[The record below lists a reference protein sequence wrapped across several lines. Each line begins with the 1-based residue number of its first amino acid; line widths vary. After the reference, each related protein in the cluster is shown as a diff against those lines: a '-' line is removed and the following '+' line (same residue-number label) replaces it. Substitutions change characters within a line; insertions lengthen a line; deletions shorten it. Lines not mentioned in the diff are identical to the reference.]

1 MNPQAQERFREIVHE
16 LFIRW
21 DALKIAV
28 EHQGGQSGQQVN
40 NYTKYDVLYFHI
52 NENFPI

>member
-1 MNPQAQERFREIVHE
+1 MATKMDQQALDTLQTVVHE

-28 EHQGGQSGQQVN
+28 EHQGGSNGQQVR
-40 NYTKYDVLYFHI
+40 
-52 NENFPI
+52 